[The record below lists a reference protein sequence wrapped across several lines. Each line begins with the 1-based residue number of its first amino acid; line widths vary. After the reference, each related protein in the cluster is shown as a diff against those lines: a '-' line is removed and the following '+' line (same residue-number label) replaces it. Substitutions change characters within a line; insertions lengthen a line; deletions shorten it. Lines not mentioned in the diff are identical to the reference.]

1 MENTAR
7 SWTPVKA
14 YEEILFDRSGAI
26 ARITINRPRVH
37 NAFTPLTVQEMIDAF
52 CPIANRVG
60 LKFYTP
66 GGCNTG
72 DGINMGAWAGAALR
86 RTVAAPMIHQFCFGS
101 FTFLLDAFMM
111 S

>member
-37 NAFTPLTVQEMIDAF
+37 NAFP
-52 CPIANRVG
+52 P
-60 LKFYTP
+60 
-66 GGCNTG
+66 
-72 DGINMGAWAGAALR
+72 
-86 RTVAAPMIHQFCFGS
+86 
-101 FTFLLDAFMM
+101 
-111 S
+111 

>member
-52 CPIANRVG
+52 TVCRDDPTVG
-60 LKFYTP
+60 AIVLTGAGDKAFCS
-66 GGCNTG
+66 GGDQG
-72 DGINMGAWAGAALR
+72 R
-86 RTVAAPMIHQFCFGS
+86 RGNGG
-101 FTFLLDAFMM
+101 
-111 S
+111 